1 MHAWVYNE
9 LISQRLPKENH
20 FSATY
25 NTLTCVSSILLGD
38 FSMLLPKAHAFH
50 LPQEE
55 NHVLGQAKD
64 E

>member
-1 MHAWVYNE
+1 MLEYTMKSF
-9 LISQRLPKENH
+9 LKDCTRRNH
-20 FSATY
+20 FSAAY
-25 NTLTCVSSILLGD
+25 NNLTCVSSILLDD